1 MGSFKVRL
9 FFVIYIITLG
19 VLAMGKFAPETQ
31 AVLRAMGLRSAI
43 GMLGYML
50 AGAVVA
56 FTFLW
61 FKGREYGR
69 HGENEPGFSYED
81 VQVRRSL
88 TYPRLRATEEAQT
101 LQGDGRQDS
110 HENHA

>member
-31 AVLRAMGLRSAI
+31 AVLRAMGLRSAF

-69 HGENEPGFSYED
+69 HGENEPGLSYEE

-88 TYPRLRATEEAQT
+88 TYPRLRATEEAQA
-101 LQGDGRQDS
+101 LQSNGRQDS